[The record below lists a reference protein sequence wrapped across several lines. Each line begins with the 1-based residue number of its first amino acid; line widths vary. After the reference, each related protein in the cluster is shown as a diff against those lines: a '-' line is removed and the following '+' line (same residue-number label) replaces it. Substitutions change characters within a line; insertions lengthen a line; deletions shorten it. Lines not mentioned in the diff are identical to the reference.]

1 MRNIRGIDIELLV
14 TLEALLTACNVTH
27 VARQLH
33 LSQPTVSVRLGKLR
47 NLFAD
52 PLLTPGVRG
61 MRPTTRGLALLAP
74 LRKALSGVERM
85 LSAETPFDPARTE
98 LTWRVAASDYAQ
110 HAILMPL
117 LAHLRRDAPGVRVA
131 VYAPV
136 PAEIA
141 RMAER
146 GDIDVAFITAD
157 IVPESL
163 RSTILFA
170 ERYQFV
176 ARQRHPQLGKGPITS
191 AQFCALDHL
200 LVSPEGGGFKG
211 PTDVLLEARRHK
223 RRVVLSVPHFLSAPE
238 IIRRS
243 DMVAMLPARLLE
255 GRSQGLQLRDAPIQ
269 PPGFEMVMSWHERVH
284 VDPAHVWLRAQAVAA
299 VAQAVAPQ
307 PRARGARSK
316 ASAASGRSPPPR

>member
-14 TLEALLTACNVTH
+14 TLEALLTDCNVTH
-27 VARQLH
+27 VARRLH

-52 PLLTPGVRG
+52 PLLTPGPRG
-61 MRPTTRGLALLAP
+61 MRPTTRGRELLAP
-74 LRKALSGVERM
+74 LREALGGVERM
-85 LSAETPFDPARTE
+85 LSAQTPFDPAKTE
-98 LTWRVAASDYAQ
+98 LTWRVVASDYAQ

-117 LAHLRRDAPGVRVA
+117 LANLRRHAPGVRVA

-146 GDIDVAFITAD
+146 GDIDVAFVTKD
-157 IVPESL
+157 IAPESL
-163 RSTILFA
+163 RHTLLFA

-176 ARQRHPQLGKGPITS
+176 ARKGHPALRKGPITL
-191 AQFCALDHL
+191 AQFAALDHVM
-200 LVSPEGGGFKG
+200 VSPDGGGFRG
-211 PTDVLLEARRHK
+211 PTDVLLEARHHK

-238 IIRRS
+238 LLRRS

-255 GRSQGLQLRDAPIQ
+255 GRSHGLQLRDAPVQ
-269 PPGFEMVMSWHERVH
+269 PPGFEMAMSWHERVH
-284 VDPAHVWLRAQAVAA
+284 ADPAHAWLRAQVVAA
-299 VAQAVAPQ
+299 VSQGA
-307 PRARGARSK
+307 ARGATSK
-316 ASAASGRSPPPR
+316 A

>member
-14 TLEALLTACNVTH
+14 TLEALLTECNVTH
-27 VARQLH
+27 VARRLH

-47 NLFAD
+47 NLFSD

-61 MRPTTRGLALLAP
+61 MRPTTRGLELLAP
-74 LRKALSGVERM
+74 LREALGGVERM
-85 LSAETPFDPARTE
+85 LSAQTPFDPDSTE
-98 LTWRVAASDYAQ
+98 LIWRVVASDYAQ

-117 LAHLRRDAPGVRVA
+117 LAHLRRRAPRVRVA

-136 PAEIA
+136 PAAIA

-146 GDIDVAFITAD
+146 GDIDVAFVTTD
-157 IVPESL
+157 IAPESL
-163 RSTILFA
+163 RRTILFA
-170 ERYQFV
+170 EHYQFV
-176 ARQRHPQLGKGPITS
+176 ARQRHPLLGKGPITL

-200 LVSPEGGGFKG
+200 VVSPEGGGFKG

-238 IIRRS
+238 LVRRS

-269 PPGFEMVMSWHERVH
+269 PPGFEMAMSWHERVH
-284 VDPAHVWLRAQAVAA
+284 VDPAHAWLRAQVIAA
-299 VAQAVAPQ
+299 VSQT
-307 PRARGARSK
+307 RGAAR
-316 ASAASGRSPPPR
+316 

>member
-14 TLEALLTACNVTH
+14 TLEALLTECNVTH
-27 VARQLH
+27 VARRLH

-61 MRPTTRGLALLAP
+61 MRPTTRGLELLAP
-74 LRKALSGVERM
+74 LREALSGVERM
-85 LSAETPFDPARTE
+85 LSAQTPFDPDSTE
-98 LTWRVAASDYAQ
+98 LTWRVVASDYAQ

-117 LAHLRRDAPGVRVA
+117 LAHLRRRAPRVRVP
-131 VYAPV
+131 VYAPA

-157 IVPESL
+157 IAPETL
-163 RSTILFA
+163 RRTILYA

-176 ARQRHPQLGKGPITS
+176 ARQRHPLLGKGPITL

-200 LVSPEGGGFKG
+200 IVSPEGGGFRG

-238 IIRRS
+238 LVRRS

-255 GRSQGLQLRDAPIQ
+255 GRSHGLQLRDAPIQ
-269 PPGFEMVMSWHERVH
+269 PPGFEMAMSWHERVH
-284 VDPAHVWLRAQAVAA
+284 VDPAHAWLRAQVIAA
-299 VAQAVAPQ
+299 VSQSGAPR
-307 PRARGARSK
+307 PHRSV
-316 ASAASGRSPPPR
+316 

>member
-14 TLEALLTACNVTH
+14 TLEALLTECNVTR
-27 VARQLH
+27 VARRLH

-47 NLFAD
+47 HLFAD
-52 PLLTPGVRG
+52 PLLTPGARG
-61 MRPTTRGLALLAP
+61 MRPTARGLALLAP
-74 LRKALSGVERM
+74 LREALGGVERM
-85 LSAETPFDPARTE
+85 LSTQTPFDPDSTE
-98 LTWRVAASDYAQ
+98 LTWRVVASDYAQ

-117 LAHLRRDAPGVRVA
+117 LAQLRRRAPRVRVA
-131 VYAPV
+131 VYAPI

-146 GDIDVAFITAD
+146 GDIDVAFVTTD
-157 IVPESL
+157 IAPESL
-163 RSTILFA
+163 RSTVLFA

-176 ARQRHPQLGKGPITS
+176 ARRRHPLLGKAPITL

-200 LVSPEGGGFKG
+200 IVSPDGGGFRG

-238 IIRRS
+238 LVRRS

-255 GRSQGLQLRDAPIQ
+255 GRNHGLQLRDAPIQ
-269 PPGFEMVMSWHERVH
+269 PPGFEMAMSWHERVH
-284 VDPAHVWLRAQAVAA
+284 ADPAHAWLRAQVVAA
-299 VAQAVAPQ
+299 VSQAAA
-307 PRARGARSK
+307 PRAHRG
-316 ASAASGRSPPPR
+316 

>member
-74 LRKALSGVERM
+74 LREALSGVERM
-85 LSAETPFDPARTE
+85 LSAETPFDPASTE
-98 LTWRVAASDYAQ
+98 LTWRVVASDYAQ

-117 LAHLRRDAPGVRVA
+117 LAQLRRDAPGVRVA

-176 ARQRHPQLGKGPITS
+176 ARKRHPQLGKGPITS

-211 PTDVLLEARRHK
+211 ATDVLLEARRHR

-243 DMVAMLPARLLE
+243 DMVAMLPARLLQ

-269 PPGFEMVMSWHERVH
+269 PPGFEMAMSWHERVH
-284 VDPAHVWLRAQAVAA
+284 VDPAHAWLRAQVVAA
-299 VAQAVAPQ
+299 VSQAP
-307 PRARGARSK
+307 
-316 ASAASGRSPPPR
+316 GRSPPSR

>member
-14 TLEALLTACNVTH
+14 TLEALLTACSVTH

-61 MRPTTRGLALLAP
+61 MRPTRRGLALLAP
-74 LRKALSGVERM
+74 LREALSGVERM

-98 LTWRVAASDYAQ
+98 LTWRVAASYYAQ

-131 VYAPV
+131 
-136 PAEIA
+136 
-141 RMAER
+141 ER
-146 GDIDVAFITAD
+146 GDIDVAFITAE

-238 IIRRS
+238 LVRRS

-255 GRSQGLQLRDAPIQ
+255 GRRHGLQLRDAPIQ
-269 PPGFEMVMSWHERVH
+269 PPGFEMAMSWHERVH
-284 VDPAHVWLRAQAVAA
+284 VDPAHAWLRAQVVAA
-299 VAQAVAPQ
+299 VSQN
-307 PRARGARSK
+307 GA
-316 ASAASGRSPPPR
+316 PPPRAAGKR

>member
-47 NLFAD
+47 HLFAD

-61 MRPTTRGLALLAP
+61 MRPTTRGLELLAP
-74 LRKALSGVERM
+74 LREALSGVERM

-117 LAHLRRDAPGVRVA
+117 LAHLRRHAPGVRVA

-136 PAEIA
+136 PAEIG

-146 GDIDVAFITAD
+146 GDIDVAFVTTD
-157 IVPESL
+157 IAPESL

-176 ARQRHPQLGKGPITS
+176 ARKRHPLLGKGPITS
-191 AQFCALDHL
+191 AQFCALDHV

-211 PTDVLLEARRHK
+211 ATDVLLEARRHK

-238 IIRRS
+238 IVRRS
-243 DMVAMLPARLLE
+243 DMVAMLPARLLD
-255 GRSQGLQLRDAPIQ
+255 GRSHGLQLRDAPIQ
-269 PPGFEMVMSWHERVH
+269 PPGFEMAMSWHERVH
-284 VDPAHVWLRAQAVAA
+284 VDPAHVWLRAQVIAA
-299 VAQAVAPQ
+299 VSRTGAPKLRAV
-307 PRARGARSK
+307 SK
-316 ASAASGRSPPPR
+316 S

>member
-14 TLEALLTACNVTH
+14 TLEALLTECNVTH
-27 VARQLH
+27 VARRLH

-47 NLFAD
+47 NLFSD

-61 MRPTTRGLALLAP
+61 MRPTTRGLELLAP
-74 LRKALSGVERM
+74 LREALSGVERM
-85 LSAETPFDPARTE
+85 LSAQTPFDPNSTE
-98 LTWRVAASDYAQ
+98 LIWRVVASDYAQ

-117 LAHLRRDAPGVRVA
+117 LAHLRRRAPRVRVA

-146 GDIDVAFITAD
+146 GDIDVAFVTTD
-157 IVPESL
+157 IAPESL
-163 RSTILFA
+163 RRTILFA

-176 ARQRHPQLGKGPITS
+176 ARQRHPLLGKGPLTL

-200 LVSPEGGGFKG
+200 VVSPDGGGFKG

-238 IIRRS
+238 LVRRS

-255 GRSQGLQLRDAPIQ
+255 GRSQGLQLREAPIQ
-269 PPGFEMVMSWHERVH
+269 PPGFEMAMSWHERVH
-284 VDPAHVWLRAQAVAA
+284 ADPAHAWLRAQVVAA
-299 VAQAVAPQ
+299 VSQAAA
-307 PRARGARSK
+307 PRAHRG
-316 ASAASGRSPPPR
+316 

>member
-74 LRKALSGVERM
+74 LREALSGVERM

-117 LAHLRRDAPGVRVA
+117 LAHLRRAAPGVRVA

-170 ERYQFV
+170 ERYQFI
-176 ARQRHPQLGKGPITS
+176 ARKRHPLLGNGPITL
-191 AQFCALDHL
+191 AQFCALDHVV
-200 LVSPEGGGFKG
+200 VSPEGGGFKG

-223 RRVVLSVPHFLSAPE
+223 RRVVLSVPHFLLAPE
-238 IIRRS
+238 LVRRS
-243 DMVAMLPARLLE
+243 DMVAMVPARLLE

-269 PPGFEMVMSWHERVH
+269 PPGFEMAMSWHERVH
-284 VDPAHVWLRAQAVAA
+284 VDPAHAWLRAQVIAA
-299 VAQAVAPQ
+299 VSQTAAPQ
-307 PRARGARSK
+307 RQPVSRGPKRSI
-316 ASAASGRSPPPR
+316 